1 MEYDTIAALSTPYG
15 RGGISIIR
23 ISGADAVSIGE
34 RVFKAKSGNP
44 LSDAEN
50 RTVNYGHIYSAEGEV
65 IDEVLVSIMRAPHTF
80 TAEDVVEINCHGG
93 IYVTGAVLEAVYNA
107 GARPA
112 EAGEFTKRAF
122 LNGRVDLTY
131 ASSVMDMINAKT
143 KLQHKMAMN
152 HLNGRLAQRIREIR
166 ERLMETA
173 AYIQATLDFPEE
185 LEEAEEG
192 ELEASLSKAISM
204 MDDLLKNADKGIV
217 AKEGIPTVIVGKPNV
232 GKSSLMNLLSRCD
245 RAIVTDIPGTTR
257 DTIEE
262 VVTVGSLMLK
272 LTDTAGIR
280 DTADTVESIG
290 VERAKSLAELAE
302 LVLFVV
308 DCSAPIDDADMQIY
322 NMVKDK
328 STVIIANKSD
338 ISQNPTLPFEGD
350 IISFCAKTGSGLD
363 ELTQKIE
370 ELYIG
375 GIEEYIETDTLLSGE
390 REKDAVKKARA
401 LAVSAQNTIRTLS
414 SDMAT
419 EDIYSAADCL
429 NLIDG
434 AEISDDIIDTIFETY
449 CVGK

>member
-1 MEYDTIAALSTPYG
+1 MNYNTIAAVSTPYG

-23 ISGADAVSIGE
+23 ISGDNAIEIADK
-34 RVFKAKSGNP
+34 VFKAKNGKK
-44 LSDAEN
+44 LADADN
-50 RTVNYGHIYSAEGEV
+50 RTINYGHIVSAGEI

-93 IYVTGAVLEAVYNA
+93 LYVTKAVLGAVYDA

-143 KLQHKMAMN
+143 KLQHKMALN
-152 HLNGRLAQRIREIR
+152 HLNGRLAERIRDIR
-166 ERLMETA
+166 GVLMEATA
-173 AYIQATLDFPEE
+173 YLQATLDFPEE
-185 LEEAEEG
+185 LDEAEDDRIEN
-192 ELEASLSKAISM
+192 SLAKAINM
-204 MDDLLKNADKGIV
+204 MDSLLENADKGIV

-232 GKSSLMNLLSRCD
+232 GKSSLMNLLAQCD

-257 DTIEE
+257 DSIEE
-262 VVTVGSLMLK
+262 VVTVGNLMLK
-272 LTDTAGIR
+272 LTDTAGIHE
-280 DTADTVESIG
+280 TGDTVESIG
-290 VERAKSLAELAE
+290 VERAKNLAETAE

-308 DCSAPIDDADMQIY
+308 DSSSPVDEEDMDIY

-328 STVIIANKSD
+328 NTIIIANKCD
-338 ISQNPTLPFEGD
+338 KAEKYDLPFD
-350 IISFCAKTGSGLD
+350 SDVISFCAKTGTGLD
-363 ELTQKIE
+363 ELTEKIE
-370 ELYIG
+370 SIYIS
-375 GIEEYIETDTLLSGE
+375 GIEEFTESDTLLSGE
-390 REKDAVKKARA
+390 REKNAVKKARI
-401 LAVSAQNTIRTLS
+401 SAQNALNTVKTLS
-414 SDMAT
+414 SDMAI
-419 EDIYSAADCL
+419 EDIYEAANHL

>member
-1 MEYDTIAALSTPYG
+1 MDYDTIAAVSTPYG

-23 ISGADAVSIGE
+23 ISGSEAIEIAD
-34 RVFKAKSGNP
+34 RVFRSKSGKT
-44 LSDAEN
+44 LAAATDRSI
-50 RTVNYGHIYSAEGEV
+50 NYGHIIAGGDLV
-65 IDEVLVSIMRAPHTF
+65 DEVLVSVMRAPHTF

-93 IYVTGAVLEAVYNA
+93 LYVTKAVLGAVYDA

-143 KLQHKMAMN
+143 KLQHKMALN
-152 HLNGRLAQRIREIR
+152 HLNGRLAERIREIR
-166 ERLMETA
+166 TNLTETA
-173 AYIQATLDFPEE
+173 AYLQATFDFPEE
-185 LEEAEEG
+185 LEEAEDSRVED
-192 ELEASLSKAISM
+192 SLIKAIAM
-204 MDDLLKNADKGIV
+204 MDSLLENADKGIV

-232 GKSSLMNLLSRCD
+232 GKSSLMNLLAQCD

-262 VVTVGSLMLK
+262 VVTVGNLMLK

-280 DTADTVESIG
+280 ETSDKVESIG
-290 VERAKSLAELAE
+290 VERAKNLAEIAE

-308 DCSAPIDDADMQIY
+308 DCSSPADEADEQIY
-322 NMVKDK
+322 DMVKK
-328 STVIIANKSD
+328 KNTVIIANKCD
-338 ISQNPTLPFEGD
+338 IAGDVQLPFGND
-350 IISFCAKTGSGLD
+350 AIPFCAKSGEGLK
-363 ELTQKIE
+363 ELTNKIE
-370 ELYIG
+370 EIYLS
-375 GIEEYIETDTLLSGE
+375 GIEECTESDTLLSGE

-401 LAVSAQNTIRTLS
+401 LAQSALDTARTLS
-414 SDMAT
+414 ADMAMD
-419 EDIYSAADCL
+419 DIFAAAQCL